1 MLSATGEALTL
12 AEACG
17 MRPFVANGHLGLGT
31 LYRRLDRRQDAHERV
46 TTAATMFREMDMR
59 YWLDQ
64 AEAEMKEMAR

>member
-1 MLSATGEALTL
+1 
-12 AEACG
+12 

-31 LYRRLDRRQDAHERV
+31 LYRRLDRRQEAHEHV